1 MNINHTPEPKNVR
14 QLEGKLEI
22 ERKNLSNFYVQVEF
36 QQFIFHLVVYNL
48 VDSWDLKE
56 ALKNRFW
63 GTHDNNHSN
72 KNPTTNWNINL
83 KGSIV
88 GFQEKNSIPAA
99 VWTIRSLTP
108 STWTHFTTLSPHTQ
122 THLLPGS
129 LSAEIPRFFCD

>member
-56 ALKNRFW
+56 ALKNRF
-63 GTHDNNHSN
+63 
-72 KNPTTNWNINL
+72 
-83 KGSIV
+83 
-88 GFQEKNSIPAA
+88 
-99 VWTIRSLTP
+99 
-108 STWTHFTTLSPHTQ
+108 
-122 THLLPGS
+122 
-129 LSAEIPRFFCD
+129 